1 MAGLFI
7 TATDTEVGKTVI
19 TGALAAALKARGL
32 DVAVMKPV
40 ASGGVYDKNGQLTA
54 EDADFLMAAA
64 LIPENQRQLINPI
77 CLAPALT
84 PAVAAKVSGVTI
96 SIPALLAGYQQLAA
110 KHDLVLV
117 EGVGGIMAPIW
128 EDYLVADLMAD
139 LGLPAIIVARPNLG
153 TINHTALTVA
163 YGKQQGLPLAGV
175 IINKW
180 NHDKIGVLE
189 ISNADY
195 IEKLTELPILGKF
208 PCDESVA
215 SKEYLNEILISL
227 AERYLDMEQIATI
240 AVGGK

>member
-7 TATDTEVGKTVI
+7 TATDTDVGKTVI
-19 TGALAAALKARGL
+19 TGAIAAALKARGL
-32 DVAVMKPV
+32 TVAVMKPV

-64 LIPENQRQLINPI
+64 LIPEDQRHLVNPI

-84 PAVAAKVSGVTI
+84 PAVSAKVSGVTI
-96 SIPALLAGYQQLAA
+96 STTILLAAYQQLAN

-139 LGLPAIIVARPNLG
+139 IGLPALIVAQPNLG
-153 TINHTALTVA
+153 TINHTALTAA
-163 YGKQQGLPLAGV
+163 YGKQRGLPLAGV

-180 NHDKIGVLE
+180 NHEEVGVLE

-215 SKEYLNEILISL
+215 SKDGINKRLICL
-227 AERYLDMEQIATI
+227 AENHLDMERIATI